1 MREQKAGKLPVS
13 VDNQH
18 SVGTDGVVSTLAVI
32 EKVKPTNRVFTCVKT
47 RGFPLFS
54 NRHLTRI
61 LDTIE
66 RRPGIVPGD
75 KKDKK

>member
-1 MREQKAGKLPVS
+1 MNLHWTTVIACVVPAAI
-13 VDNQH
+13 
-18 SVGTDGVVSTLAVI
+18 VG
-32 EKVKPTNRVFTCVKT
+32 
-47 RGFPLFS
+47 GFQLFS

-66 RRPGIVPGD
+66 RRLGIVPGD